1 MPRHSI
7 QLARL
12 PQISFHGEPAFGR
25 IISRTGRLCR
35 FGIGGCICRRLRRAT
50 ADSRA
55 GGTMRKNGDH
65 CPVGQ
70 GPLSRH
76 SVSSNSLSIP
86 RPDSY
91 RRFSLY
97 LVLAATSCLACARTG
112 CASEVPTTNKE
123 LRENAIQS
131 IPFDRLTAES
141 KSRIL
146 SVVNRPT
153 IHRRLPSQDVE
164 CHPDVHIFLLRHP
177 EVVVNMWQIM
187 GATSMKL
194 MRIGPYS
201 FDSTDGAGTDARV
214 ELVYGTPEV
223 HVLYGEG
230 RYEGP
235 LLKRATTGRCVMLLR
250 SEYAADDT
258 RRTRIGSSLDVFM
271 QLDNVG
277 AEIVAKT
284 LQPLFGKTADHNFAE
299 TAKFVGRVSEAIESN
314 GEGVE
319 RLASRLTN
327 VQPEVR
333 DQFARLAQRVH
344 AQTAARMV
352 RAEVDV
358 DDGSSTN
365 VRANAASR
373 LGRRAVV
380 EPLR

>member
-1 MPRHSI
+1 V
-7 QLARL
+7 
-12 PQISFHGEPAFGR
+12 
-25 IISRTGRLCR
+25 T
-35 FGIGGCICRRLRRAT
+35 T
-50 ADSRA
+50 
-55 GGTMRKNGDH
+55 T
-65 CPVGQ
+65 
-70 GPLSRH
+70 
-76 SVSSNSLSIP
+76 
-86 RPDSY
+86 
-91 RRFSLY
+91 
-97 LVLAATSCLACARTG
+97 VLAVAPSGSAI
-112 CASEVPTTNKE
+112 EVAATNKE

-131 IPFDRLTAES
+131 IPFDRLTTDS

-146 SVVNRPT
+146 GVVNRPT
-153 IHRRLPSQDVE
+153 IHRRLPTQDVD
-164 CHPDVHIFLLRHP
+164 CHPDVHLFLLRNP

-194 MRIGPYS
+194 MRTGPYS

-235 LLKRATTGRCVMLLR
+235 LLKRATTGRCVMVLR
-250 SEYAADDT
+250 SEYAADED

-314 GEGVE
+314 GQGVE
-319 RLASRLTN
+319 RLANRLTN

-333 DQFARLAQRVH
+333 DQFARLAHQVH
-344 AQTAARMV
+344 AQSAARTV
-352 RAEVDV
+352 RVDV
-358 DDGSSTN
+358 ASDGGGSSRAGDDGSN
-365 VRANAASR
+365 R
-373 LGRRAVV
+373 LGRRAIV